1 MWNKRKSKLMK
12 LFLKL
17 IIVFIL
23 FLFPFLIQAQTP
35 IANRVKAM
43 AKHLPEGANVIAKYT
58 DNKRHCLYYGLHN
71 RLFRYDVIKNKSEN
85 VEFSSSGYARMLNTF
100 VSPKG
105 DFIFVVVAKIQ
116 DETTKPYDNEELW
129 RYDSHSK
136 KSSKIGSGFKVE
148 KRKDYFVIKKVSKKK
163 DSIHLMTR
171 QRWTA
176 KDYYFDLDGHIIW
189 GKDEYQIDLRK
200 LR

>member
-1 MWNKRKSKLMK
+1 MK

-85 VEFSSSGYARMLNTF
+85 VEFT
-100 VSPKG
+100 
-105 DFIFVVVAKIQ
+105 
-116 DETTKPYDNEELW
+116 
-129 RYDSHSK
+129 
-136 KSSKIGSGFKVE
+136 
-148 KRKDYFVIKKVSKKK
+148 
-163 DSIHLMTR
+163 
-171 QRWTA
+171 
-176 KDYYFDLDGHIIW
+176 
-189 GKDEYQIDLRK
+189 
-200 LR
+200 